1 MKRIVWIVTFIAA
14 LAFSNFGKAAEPAK
28 TSGSDPTDTIRGFY
42 RWYVT
47 ALIKNQEPIKN
58 RKEMK
63 RFTTERLLR
72 EIGKMKQGPEGLE
85 GDYFL
90 DAQDFDDLW
99 AKNITVSNVK
109 VSGSRATVEVHLSG
123 KDEMRRHLKVDL
135 VAEAGTWKV
144 DKVKGLD

>member
-1 MKRIVWIVTFIAA
+1 MKRIVLIVTLTAA
-14 LAFSNFGKAAEPAK
+14 LAFSYLGRAAEPAN
-28 TSGSDPTDTIRGFY
+28 TSGSNPIDTIRGFY

-47 ALIKNQEPIKN
+47 ALIANQEPIKN

-63 RFTTERLLR
+63 RFATDRLLR
-72 EIGKMKQGPEGLE
+72 EIGKMKQGPDGLD

-109 VSGSRATVEVHLSG
+109 VSGNGATAEVLLSG
-123 KDEMRRHLKVDL
+123 KSEMRRRLKVDL
-135 VAEAGTWKV
+135 VNEGGTWKI